1 MNRSIQAEGVFSYI
15 KSGMQ
20 YMRFKHRSIET
31 IISEME
37 LLSIVINIKKY
48 SNKIK
53 SNKLGFIKYKE
64 AI

>member
-1 MNRSIQAEGVFSYI
+1 
-15 KSGMQ
+15 
-20 YMRFKHRSIET
+20 MRFKHRSMGK

-37 LLSIVINIKKY
+37 LLSIAINIKKY

-53 SNKLGFIKYKE
+53 SNKLGFIKYRE